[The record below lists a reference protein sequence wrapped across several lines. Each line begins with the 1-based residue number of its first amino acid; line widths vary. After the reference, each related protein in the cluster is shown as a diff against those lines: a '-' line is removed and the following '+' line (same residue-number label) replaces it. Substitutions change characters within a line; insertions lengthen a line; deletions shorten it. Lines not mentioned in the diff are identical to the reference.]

1 MLGWSMA
8 YKEPEKVNPLGRRLA
23 PYFAVLL
30 SAVAVLAL
38 ANYMGWR

>member
-1 MLGWSMA
+1 MS
-8 YKEPEKVNPLGRRLA
+8 YKYPEPEKPLGRRLA

-30 SAVAVLAL
+30 SAGAVLAL